1 MRIKLL
7 TSMASQY
14 ASYEFGQIVEM
25 EDKEA
30 EGLIRKGYAEKPETA
45 TMKGREKAT
54 RPAQGHKEARTKT
67 TRPARGPKKKR

>member
-1 MRIKLL
+1 
-7 TSMASQY
+7 
-14 ASYEFGQIVEM
+14 M